1 MKKALRIIVAALLSV
16 SVMPMLFGCPSDG
29 TTSPSAVREIMT
41 TKATAGNVAITNYQV
56 VYNYSPSE
64 YRALSVTE
72 MENLA
77 KTGYDQAVEK
87 IKADGVSNFT
97 IYGMTASDPN
107 LESNSKSQ
115 MMFML
120 DHETSEL
127 VIYGDTD
134 SDGRNIEVGRVSVT
148 YPLG

>member
-1 MKKALRIIVAALLSV
+1 MKKALRVIVAAVLSV

-29 TTSPSAVREIMT
+29 TTSESAIREIVKT
-41 TKATAGNVAITNYQV
+41 TSTSGNIVITNYQV

-64 YRALSVTE
+64 YKALSVTE
-72 MENLA
+72 KENLA
-77 KTGYDQAVEK
+77 KTGYDQVVEK
-87 IKADGVSNFT
+87 IKTDGVSNFT

-107 LESNSKSQ
+107 MEGNSKSQ
-115 MMFML
+115 LMFML

-127 VIYGDTD
+127 AIYGD
-134 SDGRNIEVGRVSVT
+134 SDADGKNTEVGRVSVA